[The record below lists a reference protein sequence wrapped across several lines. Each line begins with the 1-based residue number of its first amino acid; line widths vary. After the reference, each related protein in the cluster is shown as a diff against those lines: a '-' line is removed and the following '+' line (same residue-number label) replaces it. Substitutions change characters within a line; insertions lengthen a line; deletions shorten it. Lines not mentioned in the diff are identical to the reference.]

1 MIDDARGNPP
11 QPLILLANGDKW
23 FLDSLESVLSQG
35 GYRVVTANRRPIV
48 LAKAREL
55 RPDAIILDLSL
66 GVSLHGPA
74 GDGFGLCRAL
84 RADSAV
90 SPATPIVVTTAGP
103 ALRALQLEAL
113 RAGAWELRG
122 EPLDTEELMLRL
134 SAFVQGK
141 LEADRLGAEGLV
153 DRASGL
159 YNEAGVTRRSTE
171 LAAFTTRH
179 GMALSCAVFRPAE
192 ELPPSGTGDR
202 LALAFKF
209 AGRVSDAIGRTGTT
223 EFAVFAPATDAAHAE
238 LLVRRMTEAVT
249 RTAAVK
255 LHSGVAAAAA
265 PASSG
270 GPRRPPPSPTELLE
284 RAREALG

>member
-103 ALRALQLEAL
+103 WSETPSERSRMIASGRSSRALASTMG
-113 RAGAWELRG
+113 R
-122 EPLDTEELMLRL
+122 RL
-134 SAFVQGK
+134 AV
-141 LEADRLGAEGLV
+141 
-153 DRASGL
+153 
-159 YNEAGVTRRSTE
+159 
-171 LAAFTTRH
+171 TTR
-179 GMALSCAVFRPAE
+179 
-192 ELPPSGTGDR
+192 
-202 LALAFKF
+202 
-209 AGRVSDAIGRTGTT
+209 
-223 EFAVFAPATDAAHAE
+223 
-238 LLVRRMTEAVT
+238 
-249 RTAAVK
+249 
-255 LHSGVAAAAA
+255 
-265 PASSG
+265 
-270 GPRRPPPSPTELLE
+270 
-284 RAREALG
+284 